1 MLQAIGGYMID
12 DQNPVDDIKP
22 EQISGRSIFIV
33 ETTAGGIQVQTGFLA
48 EDGRVLQL
56 PAIFPTQ
63 EYALTQIDELRNV
76 VIQHFA
82 QAAQVGSQVIAQAKK
97 VASSTSASDLE
108 GPSPE
113 DTIQ

>member
-1 MLQAIGGYMID
+1 MKD
-12 DQNPVDDIKP
+12 NQNLAADTQS

-33 ETTAGGIQVQTGFLA
+33 ETTASGIQVQTGFLA
-48 EDGRVLQL
+48 EDGRVMQL

-63 EYALTQIDELRNV
+63 EYALTQINELRNI

-82 QAAQVGSQVIAQAKK
+82 QAAQVGSQVIAQANQ
-97 VASSTSASDLE
+97 VAGTLSSVDLV
-108 GPSPE
+108 GPSPK

>member
-1 MLQAIGGYMID
+1 MRD
-12 DQNPVDDIKP
+12 NQNPVDDIKL

-97 VASSTSASDLE
+97 VGSSTSASDLE

-113 DTIQ
+113 DTIQQSELEG

>member
-1 MLQAIGGYMID
+1 MKD
-12 DQNPVDDIKP
+12 DQNPTENMMP

-48 EDGRVLQL
+48 EDGRVMQL

-63 EYALTQIDELRNV
+63 EYALTQIDELRHI

-82 QAAQVGSQVIAQAKK
+82 QAAQVGSQVIAQANQ
-97 VASSTSASDLE
+97 VASAANPE